1 MNEILEKIDWN
12 ILNTYVDNDL
22 IIANKHPLY
31 NMWILNYSPKAQ
43 FKKIWDLYTSSCRG
57 LVIDANGN
65 ILARCMKKFKNYE
78 EHDPSE
84 IDMTKQFEIF
94 EKMDG
99 SYICLFYYAPTME
112 WIITSR
118 GSFISEQAIEA
129 KKMIDT
135 SIYDKLNKENTYI
148 FEIIY

>member
-1 MNEILEKIDWN
+1 MKILEKIDWTVLKN
-12 ILNTYVDNDL
+12 YIDNSL
-22 IIANKHPLY
+22 IIANKHPEY
-31 NMWILNYSPKAQ
+31 DIWILNYSVKVQ
-43 FKKIWDLYTSSCRG
+43 SKKFWDEYTMSCRG
-57 LVIDANGN
+57 MIIDADGN
-65 ILARCMKKFKNYE
+65 ILARPFQKFKNYE

-84 IDMTKQFEIF
+84 IDMTQEFEIF

-99 SYICLFYYAPTME
+99 SLIILFYYAPRME

-129 KKMIDT
+129 KNLIDN
-135 SIYDKLNKENTYI
+135 SIYDKLNKNFTHI